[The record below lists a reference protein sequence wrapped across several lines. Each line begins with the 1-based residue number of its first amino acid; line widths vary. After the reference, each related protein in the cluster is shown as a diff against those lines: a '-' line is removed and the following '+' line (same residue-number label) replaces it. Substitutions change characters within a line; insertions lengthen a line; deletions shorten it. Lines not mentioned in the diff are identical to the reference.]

1 MTAMSPVAAPVAA
14 TRTPARPRR
23 PLANLPRI
31 GKEDSA
37 AAVQLHRILPGDGD
51 QGLEV
56 AAFGSSI

>member
-1 MTAMSPVAAPVAA
+1 MSTVAAPVAA

-23 PLANLPRI
+23 PL
-31 GKEDSA
+31 GKLARAGEARPA

-51 QGLEV
+51 QSLEV